1 MDRPAGVTGGA
12 MNESRVEGRTDTA
25 TMRRECVA
33 FIRSTVRR
41 AGTDGVVIGLNGGVD
56 STVTATLAVEALG
69 AERVS
74 GLVLPSSKIGS
85 KSAQDAE
92 AVADVL
98 DIEAETVHLQP
109 LLLSFGEIAPHTD
122 LHGDPIVREN
132 LVDRI
137 RMTMLYL
144 AANATDRL
152 VVGTITRSELLLG
165 SFSEHGD
172 GAADLLPLG
181 GLYRTEVETLAE
193 SLEVPD
199 FVIETPAAAGFYP
212 GRSDSHDIEEP
223 QLVIDAVLRRLVEA
237 EDDPERI
244 AAALDLDPEAVERI
258 VRYHETTEHKRR
270 FPQTPSKP

>member
-1 MDRPAGVTGGA
+1 

-152 VVGTITRSELLLG
+152 VVGTATKSERLLG
-165 SFSEHGD
+165 SVTKHGD
-172 GAADLLPLG
+172 GAADLFPLG
-181 GLYRTEVETLAE
+181 GRYRTEVERLADD
-193 SLEVPD
+193 LGVPD
-199 FVIETPAAAGFYP
+199 FVTDSPAAVGFYP
-212 GRSDSHDIEEP
+212 GRLDARDLGVP
-223 QLVIDAVLRRLVEA
+223 QSTIDAVLRLLTETDAGIESIADALDVGVDSVEA
-237 EDDPERI
+237 I
-244 AAALDLDPEAVERI
+244 ARRRD
-258 VRYHETTEHKRR
+258 TTRHKRR
-270 FPQTPSKP
+270 LSPTPST